1 MVELQK
7 KLGKKQLAQ
16 YERDEM
22 FGSTGNIGMTTRQAT
37 SAARNAGQG
46 FMPRLQPTMMQ
57 TMETS
62 FSTPTNASM
71 VRNMATNESPHTPTA
86 NIMRNSPSASAMMTE
101 TPHNVQ
107 FGRNYASRYQLDMGD
122 SSGGGNS
129 TPRRSYVIQYT
140 NPVYSGFHDG
150 APNEPAAATSS
161 TAAATIKAMKQGL
174 SPRTIFGGV
183 LNQLK
188 RQARIVEP
196 EPSPPTSSSTR
207 RNLTFTNPA
216 YMGDFDAVGDGT
228 GGAVDMNF
236 SHINRKLTARQR
248 FDNALN
254 RVKAA
259 VGAEVN
265 PRQRFDTATHR
276 ERLTNARERLTN
288 AMNRMNPRE
297 RITNA
302 LNRFRRA
309 RQAAAAEEIPLV
321 SMEHGLDEDGNPGIR
336 PVDGS
341 IPRTKF
347 LRFANMGKMQYPNVM
362 KMVREKIQ
370 RHKRKLMVAGGVL
383 GAAALVG
390 GIVGGTLS
398 QQSKKRRKEMQH
410 ESSIG
415 VFERLS
421 DSSGVLSGGGGG
433 GGGSSGGGYGNYQ
446 GHMYEGGQTLQTK
459 KRRQYKKRKGKNT
472 KTKGKQRSRRHS
484 GNSSSKKVVKR
495 GRIVKRK
502 RINKQHKKHSKKSK
516 QHSEKAF

>member
-1 MVELQK
+1 
-7 KLGKKQLAQ
+7 
-16 YERDEM
+16 
-22 FGSTGNIGMTTRQAT
+22 
-37 SAARNAGQG
+37 
-46 FMPRLQPTMMQ
+46 MQ

-122 SSGGGNS
+122 SSIGGNS

-207 RNLTFTNPA
+207 RILTFINPA

-265 PRQRFDTATHR
+265 PRQRFDTASHR
-276 ERLTNARERLTN
+276 ERITNARERLTN

-321 SMEHGLDEDGNPGIR
+321 SMEHGLDEDGNPGIS

-383 GAAALVG
+383 GAAAIVG
-390 GIVGGTLS
+390 GIVDGTLS
-398 QQSKKRRKEMQH
+398 QQSKTRRKEMQH

-415 VFERLS
+415 VFEKLS
-421 DSSGVLSGGGGG
+421 DSSGVLSGG

-472 KTKGKQRSRRHS
+472 KTKGKQRSRHHS

-502 RINKQHKKHSKKSK
+502 RINKQHKKHSKKSSK
-516 QHSEKAF
+516 KHSEKAF